1 MNYDDDYLGVNNSMH
16 PANEID
22 INEPEIIQGYD
33 NFSQAYESGHVD
45 EIFKIINE
53 AREEID
59 KLIYCLESVESGL
72 TGKARYIKELLK

>member
-1 MNYDDDYLGVNNSMH
+1 MDTYTEHNPDAPWNQIEVND
-16 PANEID
+16 PK
-22 INEPEIIQGYD
+22 IIQGYET
-33 NFSQAYESGHVD
+33 FSQAYESGHVD

-72 TGKARYIKELLK
+72 SGKARYIKELLK

>member
-16 PANEID
+16 PANEIEVND
-22 INEPEIIQGYD
+22 PEIIQGYE

-59 KLIYCLESVESGL
+59 DLLYCLIVVESGL
-72 TGKARYIKELLK
+72 TGKAKRIKELLK

>member
-1 MNYDDDYLGVNNSMH
+1 MDTFYEHNPDAPWNQIEVD
-16 PANEID
+16 
-22 INEPEIIQGYD
+22 EPEIIQGYE

-59 KLIYCLESVESGL
+59 KLLYCLESVESGL
-72 TGKARYIKELLK
+72 SGKARCVKELLK

>member
-1 MNYDDDYLGVNNSMH
+1 MPLDTYTEHNPNAPWNQIEVN
-16 PANEID
+16 D
-22 INEPEIIQGYD
+22 PEIIQGYE

-59 KLIYCLESVESGL
+59 KLLYCLESVESGL
-72 TGKARYIKELLK
+72 AGKVRSIKELLK

>member
-1 MNYDDDYLGVNNSMH
+1 MPLDTYTEHNPDAPWNQIEVND
-16 PANEID
+16 PG
-22 INEPEIIQGYD
+22 IIQGYE

-59 KLIYCLESVESGL
+59 KLLYCLESVESGL
-72 TGKARYIKELLK
+72 TGKAKRIKELLK